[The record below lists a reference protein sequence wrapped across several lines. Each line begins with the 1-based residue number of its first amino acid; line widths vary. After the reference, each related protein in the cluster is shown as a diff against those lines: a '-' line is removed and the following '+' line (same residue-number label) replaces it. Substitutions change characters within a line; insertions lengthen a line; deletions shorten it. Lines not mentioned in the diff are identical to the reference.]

1 MALMVSNSSVANLAF
16 AAGGLQLS
24 SLKARNGSSESLAWW
39 SCRTITTRTIFSH
52 CGSVRSGSLWLRR
65 SVVEEEGELLWKP
78 KKPASA
84 SSTSSRLRRISAAAN
99 EKVPDEILEDSKFV
113 AINDDDPR
121 FGPPA
126 MLLLG
131 FNKDEVVD
139 VQNLVAYI
147 GGEFMKVLLC
157 TKEMVKGTLNNA
169 LAAEQPDLSDVEVLQ
184 GVPHICFLSGLT
196 GEEILMFVRTF
207 PQSGV
212 KDTVFASHV
221 PNNSNKLIEE
231 LIEEIM
237 GDHERLT
244 KGRERAEA

>member
-1 MALMVSNSSVANLAF
+1 
-16 AAGGLQLS
+16 
-24 SLKARNGSSESLAWW
+24 
-39 SCRTITTRTIFSH
+39 
-52 CGSVRSGSLWLRR
+52 LWLRR
-65 SVVEEEGELLWKP
+65 SVVEEEEELLWKP

-84 SSTSSRLRRISAAAN
+84 SSTSLRLRRIRAAAN

-139 VQNLVAYI
+139 VQNLVAYM
-147 GGEFMKVLLC
+147 GGEFMKVLLY
-157 TKEMVKGTLNNA
+157 TKEMVKGTLNSA
-169 LAAEQPDLSDVEVLQ
+169 LAADQPDLSDVEVVQ

-196 GEEILMFVRTF
+196 GEEILMFVRAF

>member
-24 SLKARNGSSESLAWW
+24 SLKARNGASESLACW
-39 SCRTITTRTIFSH
+39 SCRRRTTRTIFSN
-52 CGSVRSGSLWLRR
+52 CGSVRKGSLWLGK
-65 SVVEEEGELLWKP
+65 SAVEELFWKP

-84 SSTSSRLRRISAAAN
+84 SSTSLRVRRISAAAN
-99 EKVPDEILEDSKFV
+99 EKVPDEILEDSNFV

-131 FNKDEVVD
+131 FNKDEVRNCIEVLKS
-139 VQNLVAYI
+139 LV
-147 GGEFMKVLLC
+147 FQVLLC
-157 TKEMVKGTLNNA
+157 TEEMVKGTLNSA
-169 LAAEQPDLSDVEVLQ
+169 LAAEQPDLSDVEIVQ

-237 GDHERLT
+237 GDHERLA

>member
-24 SLKARNGSSESLAWW
+24 SLKARNGASESLACW
-39 SCRTITTRTIFSH
+39 SCRRTTTRTIFSN
-52 CGSVRSGSLWLRR
+52 CGSVRRGSLWLGK
-65 SVVEEEGELLWKP
+65 SLVEELFWKP

-84 SSTSSRLRRISAAAN
+84 SSTSLRLRRISAAAN

-139 VQNLVAYI
+139 VQNLVAYM
-147 GGEFMKVLLC
+147 GGEFMKVLLY
-157 TKEMVKGTLNNA
+157 TKEMVKGTLNSA
-169 LAAEQPDLSDVEVLQ
+169 LAAEQPDLSDVEIVQ

>member
-1 MALMVSNSSVANLAF
+1 MAPMVSNPSVANLAF

-24 SLKARNGSSESLAWW
+24 SLKARNGAIESLAWRP
-39 SCRTITTRTIFSH
+39 SITTTIFRH
-52 CGSVRSGSLWLRR
+52 CVSVRSGSLWLRR
-65 SVVEEEGELLWKP
+65 SVVEEEEELLWKP

-84 SSTSSRLRRISAAAN
+84 SSTSLRLRRIRAAAN

-139 VQNLVAYI
+139 VQNLVAYM
-147 GGEFMKVLLC
+147 GGEFMKVLLY
-157 TKEMVKGTLNNA
+157 TKEMVKGTLNSA
-169 LAAEQPDLSDVEVLQ
+169 LAADQPDLSDVEVVQ

-196 GEEILMFVRTF
+196 GEEILMFVRAF